1 MSKSIRTLLFAL
13 VAAQPISAR
22 AEPLETFQ
30 LKDRIDVAGQAL
42 GTSRFYKVTT
52 SASRTVLFSV
62 TIDPSCHYTL
72 QKGAVRDIQ
81 PHPGKV
87 PIEFSDKASV
97 GDVYIFSFSQTRSAW
112 QASRPCAYSFSLQ

>member
-52 SASRTVLFSV
+52 SASRTVLFS
-62 TIDPSCHYTL
+62 
-72 QKGAVRDIQ
+72 
-81 PHPGKV
+81 
-87 PIEFSDKASV
+87 E
-97 GDVYIFSFSQTRSAW
+97 
-112 QASRPCAYSFSLQ
+112 